1 MATGQGRTA
10 TGGDKKPRKG
20 RPRIDGLVEQA
31 IYKYARAGWK
41 PAQILHELERLQ
53 KEEGK
58 FKGRILPKLRTF
70 ERVAARAVPPNT
82 SGWWNLADENTN
94 PDDAALV
101 LPVLAEAAE
110 MSGGRWQRFGKD
122 LAAWVVKVRVAAP
135 DIPPL
140 WAFSV
145 AQAYRS
151 RQKDGE
157 AVAALDQMLGF
168 APWQGKAQYH
178 RYLRATRML
187 HPDWFDQFKEGEN
200 GEPAFSLSYKPVVE
214 GVLIASLYSPQ
225 EEVSS

>member
-1 MATGQGRTA
+1 MATGEGLTA

-31 IYKYARAGWK
+31 ISKYARAGWK
-41 PAQILHELERLQ
+41 PAQILHEFGRQ
-53 KEEGK
+53 KKEEGK
-58 FKGRILPKLRTF
+58 FKGCHLPGLRTV
-70 ERVAARAVPPNT
+70 ERVAARAVPPDT
-82 SGWWNLADENTN
+82 SGWWSLADGDA
-94 PDDAALV
+94 DDAALI
-101 LPVLAEAAE
+101 LPVLGEAIE
-110 MSGGRWQRFGKD
+110 QSGGRWQRFGKD
-122 LAAWVVKVRVAAP
+122 LAAWVVKVSVAAP

-151 RQKDGE
+151 RQKDEE

-178 RYLRATRML
+178 RYLRATGGL
-187 HPDWFDQFKEGEN
+187 HPDWFDRFEIAEN
-200 GEPAFSLSYKPVVE
+200 GEVAFSLSYKPAVE